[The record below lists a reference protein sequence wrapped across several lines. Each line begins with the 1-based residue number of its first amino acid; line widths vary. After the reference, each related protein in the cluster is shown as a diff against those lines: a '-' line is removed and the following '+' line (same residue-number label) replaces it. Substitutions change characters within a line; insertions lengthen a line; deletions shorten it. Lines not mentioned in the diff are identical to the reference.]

1 MMSFLNTI
9 RMDGLSQR
17 ENRYLS
23 FSNRVALGN
32 VAHYRIPSQEDVQR
46 HDDMDNF
53 DNYISNSQPHD
64 DIDSFGNDIP
74 SGERKAGNKR
84 LKRLTQHPFDGASGN
99 FENEIPDDQQ
109 EPSNRLITGV
119 DQREFDTASGS
130 SRTSLRG
137 RSRLS
142 ALIWLA
148 MIVTL

>member
-53 DNYISNSQPHD
+53 DNDISNSQRHS
-64 DIDSFGNDIP
+64 DIDSVDNGISNGRHHGDMDSFDDDIPNGRHHDDMDNFDNDIP
-74 SGERKAGNKR
+74 SG
-84 LKRLTQHPFDGASGN
+84 QHH
-99 FENEIPDDQQ
+99 DD
-109 EPSNRLITGV
+109 
-119 DQREFDTASGS
+119 
-130 SRTSLRG
+130 
-137 RSRLS
+137 
-142 ALIWLA
+142 
-148 MIVTL
+148 